1 MLPSRPSHKE
11 NSFKPSTRLY
21 STLPSRTKYRRAPY
35 PSRVHESDPEDD
47 IDSKKQRTIR
57 IPEPGGEMGHP
68 GQSDTSQ
75 RSIVWSEARLDLVK
89 DFVSQRIVNEL
100 DCSVDHLKQPALQ
113 VNAIHRATL
122 DQFPWLTSYKDL
134 QLVDTIA
141 RSIMKSRTAKSRA
154 GVHHPGLT
162 SSSQR
167 DPRRS
172 PSIIYVS
179 DSPSDS
185 HELASNNQN
194 TPTDTSRYNIVYISD
209 SDEEPESGTV
219 VESSG
224 LAEDAKQP
232 NANERVL
239 LLEQEA
245 GVRSSKHEAQD
256 DGITSDSEFEGAEF
270 NANKI
275 PKPEGEAGR
284 PRRGGYNLEK
294 VLGWSPKHFNRVK
307 VRLRMMS
314 FSLVIN

>member
-1 MLPSRPSHKE
+1 
-11 NSFKPSTRLY
+11 
-21 STLPSRTKYRRAPY
+21 
-35 PSRVHESDPEDD
+35 
-47 IDSKKQRTIR
+47 
-57 IPEPGGEMGHP
+57 
-68 GQSDTSQ
+68 
-75 RSIVWSEARLDLVK
+75 
-89 DFVSQRIVNEL
+89 
-100 DCSVDHLKQPALQ
+100 
-113 VNAIHRATL
+113 
-122 DQFPWLTSYKDL
+122 
-134 QLVDTIA
+134 
-141 RSIMKSRTAKSRA
+141 MKSRTAKSRA

-294 VLGWSPKHFNRVK
+294 VLGWSPKRFNRVK
-307 VRLRMMS
+307 AFVKQRVLCELEDCRLPFTQQPPEKLRVVRRACLEK
-314 FSLVIN
+314 FPSLSRFEELWPITDMIKACLKYQKQSIQRKETAALAAKYRAEGESGSEPEAAI